1 MSCLLKLVNLA
12 DNLIIIKLIS
22 CCNKKPLNL
31 GAYLFV
37 MKKIFSALSL
47 SVLFIICS
55 CQSKLGDPEVDQTKF
70 KKTLWIGGR
79 INIMRLCFPE
89 IL

>member
-1 MSCLLKLVNLA
+1 LL
-12 DNLIIIKLIS
+12 IKIS
-22 CCNKKPLNL
+22 DFSRQFNHNKANFLFVTKPHL

-37 MKKIFSALSL
+37 MKKIFSAPSFF
-47 SVLFIICS
+47 SVIYMFM
-55 CQSKLGDPEVDQTKF
+55 SKQIRDPEVNP
-70 KKTLWIGGR
+70 KKNLSIGGH

>member
-1 MSCLLKLVNLA
+1 V
-12 DNLIIIKLIS
+12 LICDEK
-22 CCNKKPLNL
+22 N
-31 GAYLFV
+31 
-37 MKKIFSALSL
+37 IFGLSL

-70 KKTLWIGGR
+70 KTLWIGGR

>member
-1 MSCLLKLVNLA
+1 LL
-12 DNLIIIKLIS
+12 IKIS
-22 CCNKKPLNL
+22 DFSRQFNHNKANFLFVTKNPYL

-37 MKKIFSALSL
+37 MKKNIFDPISF
-47 SVLFIICS
+47 SVIDSMFM
-55 CQSKLGDPEVDQTKF
+55 SKQIRRPRSNPNEIQ
-70 KKTLWIGGR
+70 KTLWIGGH